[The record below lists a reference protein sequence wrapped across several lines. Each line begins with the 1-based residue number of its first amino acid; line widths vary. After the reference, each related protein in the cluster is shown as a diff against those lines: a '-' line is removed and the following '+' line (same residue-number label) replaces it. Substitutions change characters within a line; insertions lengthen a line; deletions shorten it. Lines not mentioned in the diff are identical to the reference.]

1 MNIQLRTQSNS
12 YNAIYCLIL
21 ESNSPEPVIQ
31 ALSPSLTTSVS
42 IPLRKPPIWEK
53 EISNVFTLVEYPIAN
68 EPHCLIIGGD
78 RSGANWA
85 KILSIFFQDWG
96 LDRETITNLQ
106 CSIVFQAV
114 LEVGIVDEMSGFS
127 FKDAL
132 AWASD

>member
-1 MNIQLRTQSNS
+1 MS
-12 YNAIYCLIL
+12 YR
-21 ESNSPEPVIQ
+21 PV
-31 ALSPSLTTSVS
+31 
-42 IPLRKPPIWEK
+42 WEK
-53 EISNVFTLVEYPIAN
+53 EISNVFTLVEYPVIPN
-68 EPHCLIIGGD
+68 EAHCLIIGGD
-78 RSGANWA
+78 RSGDSQT

-114 LEVGIVDEMSGFS
+114 LEVGIVDEMSGFT

>member
-1 MNIQLRTQSNS
+1 MS
-12 YNAIYCLIL
+12 Y
-21 ESNSPEPVIQ
+21 Q
-31 ALSPSLTTSVS
+31 
-42 IPLRKPPIWEK
+42 PIWEK
-53 EISNVFTLVEYPIAN
+53 QISNVFTLVEYPAIAN

-78 RSGANWA
+78 RSGENQT

-96 LDRETITNLQ
+96 LDRETITNLH

-114 LEVGIVDEMSGFS
+114 LEVGIVDEMCGFS